1 MTNRRKIRSATAVAA
16 MSVALSL
23 TACVGS
29 TPEGR
34 DNAVDESEDA
44 GVVEKAREKKDQ
56 VKEEVEK
63 AKADPKGYAEH
74 AADAGVRQKDQYVYG
89 EYEWLDPGDALLVE
103 DAETGAQYDVS
114 VDKFRTVDLTDYD
127 EMVADLGCYDL
138 TASVVGKPD
147 DNESKV
153 LHTIEQRFFS
163 DYVTGNSTRPY
174 LTMLVDD
181 GDESMPTPFF
191 ADPQSIGEDPMHE
204 AGYTLTL
211 PTDAKGTVDAGKAT
225 NVITPAEEIAER
237 ERKDGE
243 DDSGAGLGGDPGVSA
258 LDEWRSQW
266 GFGKNN
272 DDDTVDQ
279 DDEDEAE
286 TESYPEPE
294 GDVGHSPLSLTQTR
308 CVVISG
314 SVPGAEDSAGASG
327 SRGVN
332 AGAGDG
338 EDTGEVTERPGDII
352 GWLAWWRGPVG
363 TPEDDDVAYGGWEF
377 PLESDD
383 EKDDAE

>member
-34 DNAVDESEDA
+34 DNPAESEDA
-44 GVVEKAREKKDQ
+44 GVVERAKEKTDKAKD
-56 VKEEVEK
+56 EVEK

-74 AADAGVRQKDQYVYG
+74 AADAGLRTKDQYTYG

-114 VDKFRTVDLTDYD
+114 VDRFRTIELTDD
-127 EMVADLGCYDL
+127 DDMVADLGCYDL
-138 TASVVGKPD
+138 TASVVGKP
-147 DNESKV
+147 EGSEAKA
-153 LHTIEQRFFS
+153 LYTIEQRFFS
-163 DYVTGNSTRPY
+163 NYVTGDSTRPY

-181 GDESMPTPFF
+181 GDDQLPTPFF
-191 ADPQSIGEDPMHE
+191 ADPQSIGEDPKSQ

-211 PTDAKGTVDAGKAT
+211 PTGSKGKVDAEKASM
-225 NVITPAEEIAER
+225 VITPAEEIAER
-237 ERKDGE
+237 ESKDEEG
-243 DDSGAGLGGDPGVSA
+243 GGLGGDPGVSA

-286 TESYPEPE
+286 SYPEPK
-294 GDVGHSPLSLTQTR
+294 GDVGHAPLSLTQTR

-332 AGAGDG
+332 AGGGGDAD
-338 EDTGEVTERPGDII
+338 EAGEVTERPDGII

-363 TPEDDDVAYGGWEF
+363 APEDDDVAYGGWEF

-383 EKDDAE
+383 ESESENDAE